1 MVYFNGAVVA
11 DPGGGGEPCLS
22 FLDPGI
28 AACCAE
34 LARRRGVYFHVFLL
48 KAPSAARGWEDRELL
63 MAEEMRDETEF
74 YRKRTGLGMVIG
86 DIPKTLAALGGEAP
100 ETPGKPPAATGCIKG
115 MFIAEAPVLDGI
127 QAELETHYPER
138 IYLARSHP
146 TFLELMAAGV
156 SKGQGL
162 RLALERRRLDP
173 AAVFAFGDEEND
185 LPLFDAAGYS
195 AAPVNAKA
203 EIRAAADYVI
213 GSNAEDGLAAFLT
226 EFFRL

>member
-1 MVYFNGAVVA
+1 
-11 DPGGGGEPCLS
+11 
-22 FLDPGI
+22 
-28 AACCAE
+28 
-34 LARRRGVYFHVFLL
+34 
-48 KAPSAARGWEDRELL
+48 
-63 MAEEMRDETEF
+63 
-74 YRKRTGLGMVIG
+74 
-86 DIPKTLAALGGEAP
+86 
-100 ETPGKPPAATGCIKG
+100 

-127 QAELETHYPER
+127 QAELATRYPGR

-185 LPLFDAAGYS
+185 LPLFGAAGYS
-195 AAPVNAKA
+195 AAPANAKA
-203 EIRAAADYVI
+203 ETRAAADYVI

-226 EFFRL
+226 ELFRL